1 MMFGGLNQSFAVEQG
16 RQREGEWGWRL
27 DGRLTRSEM
36 RQAGRDPQADNEDEA
51 QVNKTK
57 QDAGY

>member
-51 QVNKTK
+51 
-57 QDAGY
+57 